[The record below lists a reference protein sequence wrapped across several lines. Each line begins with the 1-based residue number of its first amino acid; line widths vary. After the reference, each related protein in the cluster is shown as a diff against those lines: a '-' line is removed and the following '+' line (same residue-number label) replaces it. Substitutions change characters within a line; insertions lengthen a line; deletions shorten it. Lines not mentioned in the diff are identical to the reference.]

1 LVIYYYKKIR
11 AVNNLDNPYKYINQ
25 INTIPSCFPWSENTP
40 NTTVFRGI
48 NPFEAGAAVANS
60 VWNDPDDPMKH
71 PGAVILARGD
81 GFNYQEALISSP
93 LVHFPRNGPVL
104 LTEPSRLNPI
114 TAQTLLRLRP
124 TGKNL
129 PAQVIVVGS
138 LPAMIDYEV
147 QQLGFTVCRI
157 NGGEPAAT
165 AALIWE
171 IVGPKCNVILTS
183 GETFEEALPAGGWA
197 AHMGDPILLTC
208 RNNLPMATAEAI
220 RRKQPNVFILGSTKT
235 IAAEVEEQVR
245 YLTCG
250 LVERISGRDP
260 FEIAVNFTKYKSPK
274 GDFGW
279 GIKEKQGWSF
289 RFSRYDDW
297 TSSINGNPLSHMGKH
312 SPLLLIH
319 PETLPEAVSKY
330 IMSVNPVHPE
340 PRPPYMHGFIVGING
355 SISCPV
361 QLELDDLLETV
372 REMG

>member
-1 LVIYYYKKIR
+1 
-11 AVNNLDNPYKYINQ
+11 VNNLDNPYKYINQ
-25 INTIPSCFPWSENTP
+25 TNTIPSCFPWSENTP
-40 NTTVFRGI
+40 NTTVFRGN
-48 NPFEAGAAVANS
+48 NPFETGAAVANS
-60 VWNDPDDPMKH
+60 VWNDPDEPMKR
-71 PGAVILARGD
+71 PGAVMLARGD
-81 GFNYQEALISSP
+81 GLNYPEALISSP
-93 LVHFPRNGPVL
+93 LSHFPQNGPVL
-104 LTEPSRLNPI
+104 LTEPVRLNPI

-165 AALIWE
+165 AALIWD
-171 IVGPKCNVILTS
+171 ILGPKCNIILVS

-260 FEIAVNFTKYKSPK
+260 FEIAVNFTKYNSPK

-279 GIKEKQGWSF
+279 GIIEKQGWSF

-297 TSSINGNPLSHMGKH
+297 TSSLGGNPLSHMGKH
-312 SPLLLIH
+312 SPLLLIQ
-319 PETLPEAVSKY
+319 PETVPETVKKY

-340 PRPPYMHGFIVGING
+340 PKPPYMHGFIVGFNG
-355 SISCPV
+355 SIACPV
-361 QLELDDLLETV
+361 QFELDDLLETV